1 VTKLINRKSALCF
14 QTEAEKREK
23 GRYRKIIVVA
33 RPEYAIIRLSGLRT
47 AYTLPWEAICDSAIK
62 AAVRA
67 EREAKRQKAKAK

>member
-1 VTKLINRKSALCF
+1 MTDLTKRKSTLCF
-14 QTEAEKREK
+14 QTSSEKREK

-47 AYTLPWEAICDSAIK
+47 AYPLPWEAICDSAIK

-67 EREAKRQKAKAK
+67 EREAKKKGR